1 MSTHMFKTDIHN
13 FKMQKSLIPIL

>member
-13 FKMQKSLIPIL
+13 FKMQKSLIAIL